1 MRQYI
6 QLLRI
11 TRDET
16 AASDRTNNKFRTK
29 QQKLA
34 NKTNEDRTH
43 SSRKEQHSDI
53 NIEHGHVTGG
63 TAVLTMRAC
72 SKACCV

>member
-16 AASDRTNNKFRTK
+16 AASDRKNNKYRTK
-29 QQKLA
+29 QQKKA
-34 NKTNEDRTH
+34 NGTAGQNTFKQV
-43 SSRKEQHSDI
+43 EQHSDI